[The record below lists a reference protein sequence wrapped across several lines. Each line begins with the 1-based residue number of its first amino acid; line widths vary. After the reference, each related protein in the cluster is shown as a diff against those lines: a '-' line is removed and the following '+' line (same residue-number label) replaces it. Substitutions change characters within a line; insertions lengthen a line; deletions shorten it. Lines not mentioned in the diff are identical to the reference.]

1 MATSYIEPDP
11 FAKYMRVKKLVGFE
25 YEPIVDAKEDKEKI
39 ENKKLIKDF
48 ISDFKKYELTFGE
61 LNYESKPLSKRKR
74 FPRNTTRIPESGLR
88 FSQIY
93 YGYDGNKLSTDKN
106 EIQETILGIQFLA
119 KNNYYVLKLEPKSFD
134 DNSYR
139 YNFVSKIKRPVIGN
153 AISIT
158 GNSSI
163 TRVIEKYYFVKIK
176 NYKLSSKLFSYSSIK
191 KSMFISNS
199 FDETYEQVKRDNQSL
214 TEQQVLD
221 LAHKAK
227 RKKYVINKIHFN
239 HLCKKDNIIRDVVEI
254 LDKESG
260 RNVKFAFEDVEFI
273 KPDFDSL
280 SKCVNPPKK
289 KEKIDIGTLVTIK
302 NVKQSLAKTDY
313 VYTVKELLKTDDEG
327 LIRLAVI
334 YDEDLKKLI
343 TVKFKNLK
351 KYDPPKKKAVK
362 SKKDV
367 EKLSED
373 FITDGS
379 GLPW

>member
-1 MATSYIEPDP
+1 MAKSIYDP
-11 FAKYMRVKKLVGFE
+11 FTKAVPYTDDKS
-25 YEPIVDAKEDKEKI
+25 IVNTKEDKEKI
-39 ENKKLIKDF
+39 EDKKLIKDF
-48 ISDFKKYELTFGE
+48 IIDYRKYELSFGE
-61 LNYESKPLSKRKR
+61 LKYESKQISRRKVSSKSRSR
-74 FPRNTTRIPESGLR
+74 FIPSLES
-88 FSQIY
+88 QY
-93 YGYDGNKLSTDKN
+93 YTSLGNKVPTN
-106 EIQETILGIQFLA
+106 ENRNPETILGIQFLI
-119 KNNYYVLKLEPKSFD
+119 KNNWSVLKLDPKSFD

-139 YNFVSKIKRPVIGN
+139 YNFVSKIKRPSVGNVISVSGN
-153 AISIT
+153 GA
-158 GNSSI
+158 I
-163 TRVIEKYYFVKIK
+163 TRIIEKYYFVKIK
-176 NYKLSSKLFSYSSIK
+176 NYKLSSELFSYSSIK

-239 HLCKKDNIIRDVVEI
+239 HFCKKDNIIRDVVEI

-302 NVKQSLAKTDY
+302 NVKQSLAKTDC

-327 LIRLAVI
+327 LTRLAVI

-367 EKLSED
+367 EKISED
-373 FITDGS
+373 FIADGS